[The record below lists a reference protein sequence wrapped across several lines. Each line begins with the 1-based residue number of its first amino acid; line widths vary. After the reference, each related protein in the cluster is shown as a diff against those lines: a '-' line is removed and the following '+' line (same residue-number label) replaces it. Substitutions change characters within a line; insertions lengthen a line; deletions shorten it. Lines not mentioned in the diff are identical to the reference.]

1 MRKLRTAELFAPL
14 RNADARR
21 CITLEVL
28 LAMFF
33 GTSIMQTYYE
43 SLGLGQDQVNN
54 LQSIQAIMMVA
65 IDLPGG
71 YLADRFGV
79 RRMIIAGVSIL
90 SMNAVYFAAC
100 RTYTEFCVSLVLSG
114 VAWALLSGTTSSLM
128 TATLSQDTYNRY
140 DWWVVQARCAGQIV
154 AIVIGYFMVKYGS
167 MALPYWL
174 QPVTYVGCVVAA
186 VRLERRFV
194 KASHLP
200 LAVITRTAKEMLVRR
215 GVVRSAVLFFASMSA
230 GMMLAFWLL
239 QPRLRESGV
248 SVVNLG
254 LVYLLKNISTSI
266 FGAVVGAWSHRGKSH
281 KRLIASLGI
290 LLLTTAGM
298 SIAGSMPFVI
308 GGYLLIF
315 GHSLCIGLYSQV
327 QRILFRE
334 VLPEDP
340 VKRTTELS
348 VYSSFASLYF
358 AALSYGF
365 GKLAVIT
372 SVRMTLA
379 GIAVATLVVGIP
391 TFIILWRSLAKR

>member
-1 MRKLRTAELFAPL
+1 
-14 RNADARR
+14 
-21 CITLEVL
+21 
-28 LAMFF
+28 
-33 GTSIMQTYYE
+33 
-43 SLGLGQDQVNN
+43 
-54 LQSIQAIMMVA
+54 MVVTD
-65 IDLPGG
+65 IPSG

-79 RRMIIAGVSIL
+79 RRLIILGVSIMTVN
-90 SMNAVYFAAC
+90 SVYFALC
-100 RTYTEFCVSLVLSG
+100 QTYAEFCISLIISG

-128 TATLSQDTYNRY
+128 TAALSQDTYNRY
-140 DWWVVQARCAGQIV
+140 EWWVVQARCAGQIV

-167 MALPYWL
+167 MALPYLL

-200 LAVITRTAKEMLVRR
+200 LTVITRTAKEMLVRR

-254 LVYLLKNISTSI
+254 LFYLLKNTCTSI
-266 FGAVVGAWSHRGKSH
+266 FGAVVGVWTHRGKSQS
-281 KRLIASLGI
+281 RLIASLGI

-315 GHSLCIGLYSQV
+315 GHSLCVGLYSQA
-327 QRILFRE
+327 QRMLFRE

-340 VKRTTELS
+340 AKRTTELS
-348 VYSSFASLYF
+348 IYSSFASLYF

-365 GKLAVIT
+365 GKLTVVT

-379 GIAVATLVVGIP
+379 GIAVATLAVGTP